1 MKMQTLRFPTL
12 PPEIQRPQR
21 SLTSFINY
29 SKQLEEF
36 ITKYKT
42 RPRDI
47 KFWPYGPYWP
57 AYFENEILD
66 TPRFT
71 QTCPD
76 IREPFILRK
85 HGESFIYIL

>member
-1 MKMQTLRFPTL
+1 
-12 PPEIQRPQR
+12 
-21 SLTSFINY
+21 LTSFINY

-66 TPRFT
+66 TPRFKE
-71 QTCPD
+71 TCPD

-85 HGESFIYIL
+85 DGE